1 MSTEPLLTSEHHLL
15 ISPALLQD
23 VSPSSF
29 ILHRITWMSYNS
41 WMCSTSFFTFPKS
54 FCRLCILVR
63 CQGFISGEVPLVVFR
78 KMLEVLLVEAA
89 VILDCTREK
98 WTKMSAMD
106 VCPR

>member
-1 MSTEPLLTSEHHLL
+1 MSTKPLLTSEHHLL

-29 ILHRITWMSYNS
+29 ILHRIT

-78 KMLEVLLVEAA
+78 KKSQVLLIEAA